1 MRMNTE
7 TSSKQTSKFLSL
19 VLRHEPGKIG
29 LILDGQGWA
38 NVDELLQKLAAHGHA
53 LDRGG
58 LQHIVASCNKQR
70 FALSDDGQRIR
81 ANQGHSVAVDLGLV
95 PVAPPQWLYHGTVSR
110 FVGSIREQGLHAG
123 ERHHV
128 HLSLDRETAHQVGA
142 RRGAPVILSV
152 HAGRMHADGHVFHR
166 SANGVWLTD
175 HVPPQYIAD

>member
-1 MRMNTE
+1 MNTE
-7 TSSKQTSKFLSL
+7 TSTKQTSKFLSL

-29 LILDGQGWA
+29 LNLDGQGWA
-38 NVDELLQKLAAHGHA
+38 NVDELLQKLHAHGQV

-58 LQHIVASCNKQR
+58 LQDIVATCSKQR

-81 ANQGHSVAVDLGLV
+81 ANQGHSITVDLGLV
-95 PVAPPQWLYHGTVSR
+95 PVEPPQWLYHGTVSR
-110 FVGSIREQGLHAG
+110 FVGAIREQGLRPG
-123 ERHHV
+123 ERQHV

-152 HAGRMHADGHVFHR
+152 HAGRMHAEGHVFHR

-175 HVPPQYIAD
+175 HVPPKYIAD

>member
-1 MRMNTE
+1 MNTE
-7 TSSKQTSKFLSL
+7 TSTKQTSKFLSL

-29 LILDGQGWA
+29 LNLDGQGWA
-38 NVDELLQKLAAHGHA
+38 NVDELLQKLHAHGQV

-58 LQHIVASCNKQR
+58 LQDIVAACSKQR

-81 ANQGHSVAVDLGLV
+81 ANQGHSITVDLGLV
-95 PVAPPQWLYHGTVSR
+95 PVEPPQWLYHGTVSR

>member
-7 TSSKQTSKFLSL
+7 TSTKQTSKFLSL

-29 LILDGQGWA
+29 LNLDGQGWA
-38 NVDELLQKLAAHGHA
+38 NVDELLQKLHAHGQV

-58 LQHIVASCNKQR
+58 LQDIVAACSKQR

-81 ANQGHSVAVDLGLV
+81 ANQGHSITVDLGLV
-95 PVAPPQWLYHGTVSR
+95 PVEPPQWLYHGTVPR

>member
-1 MRMNTE
+1 MNTE

-29 LILDGQGWA
+29 LNLDGQGWA
-38 NVDELLQKLAAHGHA
+38 NVDELLQKLHAHGQV

-58 LQHIVASCNKQR
+58 LQDIVAACSKQR

-81 ANQGHSVAVDLGLV
+81 ANQGHSITVDLGLV
-95 PVAPPQWLYHGTVSR
+95 PVEPPPWLYHGTVPR